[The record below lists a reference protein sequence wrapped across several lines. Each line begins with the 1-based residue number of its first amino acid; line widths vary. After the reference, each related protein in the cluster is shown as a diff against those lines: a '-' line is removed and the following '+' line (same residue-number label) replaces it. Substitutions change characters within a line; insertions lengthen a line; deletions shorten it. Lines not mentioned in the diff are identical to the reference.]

1 MGKVSKNRTKFRTSS
16 NISFGYLLS
25 ITLFLVS
32 GAFLRAQTTDPVTLL
47 RQVPRVQFPANPSS
61 VISAPQK
68 PRAET
73 TPSEP
78 SFSTG
83 NPQGSAS
90 SSTAD
95 DAADPSGNASAQPTT
110 RPVRPAETASRSRS
124 LLSRIPLVGRLVP
137 DSRPS
142 VSPSESEPTP
152 TPPVLL
158 PPPGETDST
167 PAISSPSVPSSSGSP
182 NFYSQ
187 PPVSMT
193 PPAGGQPLAPQSP
206 ALAPAPPKTISPP
219 SLPSD
224 ESSQQNAQQLGAH
237 QLTESAPTPPRR
249 DSVAEQGSSISES
262 SMMPSPIG
270 GSPASL
276 SSTPAVKVTYPRL
289 TSADFVV
296 PTAELEPN
304 EAARNEY
311 LVALTAAREGKA
323 AEAAS
328 AFRAFAQRY
337 ATSRL
342 APRAL
347 FMAALLDT
355 EPQALAEDVALL
367 RKFFPRSD
375 YLTELELRGVIA
387 PAATLAQ
394 PSQRQPVATS
404 VPPTPD
410 PRTTATQLREE
421 VERDY
426 RDRNYAAA
434 IAKLESSPLTSQE
447 PSLLEILAQC
457 QVAMGDNVAA
467 VATIEKILA
476 NFPAYERRKNVRLT
490 YGLLL
495 EDAGKYERAIAEYRK
510 LIEEVSDSVE
520 AQTART
526 RIQQLDQLTR

>member
-1 MGKVSKNRTKFRTSS
+1 MGKVLKNRTKSRIVPNAFRA
-16 NISFGYLLS
+16 FLLS
-25 ITLFLVS
+25 ITSFWVS
-32 GAFLRAQTTDPVTLL
+32 GPVLCAQTTDPVTLL
-47 RQVPRVQFPANPSS
+47 RQVPRVQFPPNPPST
-61 VISAPQK
+61 VPQK
-68 PRAET
+68 PHAET
-73 TPSEP
+73 IPPSEP
-78 SFSTG
+78 TFSPSTSH
-83 NPQGSAS
+83 GSAS
-90 SSTAD
+90 PSVAD
-95 DAADPSGNASAQPTT
+95 ESVANVSGDASVRPPAQPS
-110 RPVRPAETASRSRS
+110 RAVEPSPRSRS
-124 LLSRIPLVGRLVP
+124 FLWRIPLVGRLVP

-142 VSPSESEPTP
+142 VTPSEAEATP

-158 PPPGETDST
+158 PPPEETDST
-167 PAISSPSVPSSSGSP
+167 PAISSGSGPSSSDSP

-187 PPVSMT
+187 PAV
-193 PPAGGQPLAPQSP
+193 SP
-206 ALAPAPPKTISPP
+206 APSVGGPPLPPQHHLPAPTSPKTISP
-219 SLPSD
+219 SSELGV
-224 ESSQQNAQQLGAH
+224 ESSQQNAKQGGAH
-237 QLTESAPTPPRR
+237 QLMESAPTPPRR
-249 DSVAEQGSSISES
+249 DSLADQAARISEPCIPS
-262 SMMPSPIG
+262 SPTVSPSVPV
-270 GSPASL
+270 P
-276 SSTPAVKVTYPRL
+276 STPAVRVTYPRL

-296 PTAELEPN
+296 PTAEVEPN
-304 EAARNEY
+304 EGARNEY
-311 LVALTAAREGKA
+311 LIALTAAREGRA
-323 AEAAS
+323 AEAAA

-355 EPQALAEDVALL
+355 DPAALAEDVALL

-375 YLTELELRGVIA
+375 YLTELELRGVIP
-387 PAATLAQ
+387 PAATLAR
-394 PSQRQPVATS
+394 SAQRES
-404 VPPTPD
+404 VVSSVSPTPD

-434 IAKLESSPLTSQE
+434 IAKLESSPLTSQD

-457 QVAMGDNVAA
+457 QVAIGDNVSA

-510 LIEEVSDSVE
+510 LIEEASDSVE